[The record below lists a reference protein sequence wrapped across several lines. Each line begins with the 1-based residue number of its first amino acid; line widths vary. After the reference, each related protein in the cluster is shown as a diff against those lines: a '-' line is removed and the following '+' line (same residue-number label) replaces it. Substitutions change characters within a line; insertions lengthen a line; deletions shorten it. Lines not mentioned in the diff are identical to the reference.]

1 MTDFEQRVRVA
12 LIAPSY
18 SYRVFAYQA
27 AAERLGIELVV
38 ASDGEFSLLPRVHR
52 GVHIPLEDEVSSYE
66 KLIAIGSQEQW
77 NAILSSDDRF
87 VELAAE
93 VSQTLNLSNNPPESA
108 RLTRRK
114 DLARAFLRKA
124 SVPVPDAHV
133 IRLDADISSQIIDV
147 NYPCVAKPVSLSASR
162 GVIRAN
168 CRETLLTA
176 VERIRGIVSDAIPTD
191 TEESRLLL
199 IESYVPGI
207 EIAIEGLV
215 NQGKLRVIAIF
226 DKPDPLEGPYF
237 EETYYITPSR
247 LPDYQLSL
255 AVSAVRQAV
264 KAYCLVTGPIHAEV
278 RISQHRVWIIEIASR
293 TIGGDCARL
302 LDYRLGRSLEELVL
316 LNAIGKYPRFDEKE
330 NAAGVLMI
338 PVPKAGTLR
347 RVEGIMQ
354 ASNVPYIEELSI
366 MPRTGYELIPLPEG
380 ASYLGFIFARAPTS
394 ALVENALREA
404 HKALNIVIAPRWA
417 LLPA

>member
-1 MTDFEQRVRVA
+1 MTNFGQRARVA

-18 SYRVFAYQA
+18 SYRVFAYQV
-27 AAERLGIELVV
+27 AAERLGIELVI
-38 ASDGEFSLLPRVHR
+38 ASDGKYSLLPRVHR
-52 GVHIPLEDEVSSYE
+52 GVHIPLEDEVSSCE

-77 NAILSSDDRF
+77 SAILSSDDRF
-87 VELAAE
+87 VELAAQ
-93 VSQTLNLSNNPPESA
+93 VGQALNLSNNPPESA

-124 SVPVPDAHV
+124 SVPVPDARV
-133 IRLDADISSQIIDV
+133 IRLDTDIGSQITEVD
-147 NYPCVAKPVSLSASR
+147 YPCIAKPVSLSASR

-168 CRETLLTA
+168 CQQTLLTA
-176 VERIRGIVSDAIPTD
+176 IERIREIVSDALPTD

-207 EIAIEGLV
+207 EVAIEGLV
-215 NQGKLRVIAIF
+215 NQGNFRVIAIF

-247 LPDYQLSL
+247 LPDYQLNL

-264 KAYCLVTGPIHAEV
+264 QAYRMVTGPIHAEV
-278 RISQHRVWIIEIASR
+278 RISQHCVWIIEIASR

-316 LNAIGKYPRFDEKE
+316 LNAVGEYPRFDKKG

-347 RVEGIMQ
+347 RIEGVVQ
-354 ASNVPYIEELSI
+354 ASNIPYIEELSI
-366 MPRTGYELIPLPEG
+366 MARTGYELIPLPEG
-380 ASYLGFIFARAPTS
+380 GSYLGFIFARAPTS

-404 HKALNIVIAPRWA
+404 HKALNIVVAPRWD